1 MKQQHVY
8 ETRDAFVV
16 ARPDGETLVVE
27 WNSAQWSVYENRNGV
42 LAARSFADSSDEAI
56 RAALS

>member
-1 MKQQHVY
+1 MTQQHEY

-27 WNSAQWSVYENRNGV
+27 WNSAQWGVYENHEGILR
-42 LAARSFADSSDEAI
+42 ARSFADTSAEAI
-56 RAALS
+56 QAALS